1 MKKLLVIFILF
12 CLIFLP
18 AYADIHPSKG
28 FTNDDVI
35 LYQENEKWG
44 LKDQDGSILTDAI
57 YKKMIRIGYH
67 SWLVQGKNEKFG
79 LTDEKGNIIIEPKYR
94 HADRIMGKYAKLGNS
109 NDFGIY
115 DEYGKIIIPHCYQK
129 IDLLFGRMFLTYK
142 NYKYGVM
149 SFEGKVLLDNEF
161 DDIYMPSK
169 SVMRILYKG
178 EWYEIEKADSGV
190 LVLPENA
197 REHIYDEDSGINLY
211 KFIKE
216 TGVISGYSVLTF
228 SDYILKILSSISPAH
243 EETIDE
249 LMLSYGADTIDI
261 YKKFSWLPKYPITY
275 AQKYYRIIRNPNS
288 GPLTDFRNDL
298 KRKMN

>member
-1 MKKLLVIFILF
+1 MKKFFVLI
-12 CLIFLP
+12 CLICFAFSP
-18 AYADIHPSKG
+18 AYALKNPEKG

-35 LYQENEKWG
+35 LYQAEDKWG
-44 LKDQDGSILTDAI
+44 LKDEDGSVLTDAI
-57 YKKMIRIGYH
+57 YKKMVRIGYH
-67 SWLVQGKNEKFG
+67 SWLVQTKNDKFG
-79 LTDEKGNIIIEPKYR
+79 LTDEKGNIIVEPKYR
-94 HADRIMGKYAKLGNS
+94 HCDRIMGKYAKLGNS
-109 NDFGIY
+109 SDFGLY
-115 DEYGKIIIPHCYQK
+115 DEYGNIVIPHKYQK

-149 SFEGKVLLDNEF
+149 NFEGKVLLDNEF

-178 EWYEIEKADSGV
+178 EWYEIEKADSGA
-190 LVLPENA
+190 LILPENA
-197 REHIYDEDSGINLY
+197 KEHIYDENSGINLY

-228 SDYILKILSSISPAH
+228 SDYILKIVSSISPAH

-249 LMLSYGADTIDI
+249 LMLSYGADTINI
-261 YKKFSWLPKYPITY
+261 YKKFSWVPKYPITY
-275 AQKYYRIIRNPNS
+275 AQKYYQIIRNPNS

>member
-1 MKKLLVIFILF
+1 MKNLLVIFF
-12 CLIFLP
+12 VCFLILP
-18 AYADIHPSKG
+18 AWAEVHPSMG
-28 FTNDDVI
+28 FTNDDVV

-67 SWLVQGKNEKFG
+67 SWLVQAKNDKFG
-79 LTDEKGNIIIEPKYR
+79 LTDEKGNVIIEPKYR
-94 HADRIMGKYAKLGNS
+94 HCERIMGKYAKLGNS
-109 NDFGIY
+109 NDFGLY
-115 DEYGKIIIPHCYQK
+115 NEYGKIIIPHKYQK

-149 SFEGKVLLDNEF
+149 SFDGKVLLDNEF

-178 EWYEIEKADSGV
+178 EWYEIEKADSGA

-228 SDYILKILSSISPAH
+228 SDYILKIISSISPAH
-243 EETIDE
+243 EETIDD
-249 LMLSYGADTIDI
+249 LMLSYGADTINI

>member
-1 MKKLLVIFILF
+1 MKKFLVI
-12 CLIFLP
+12 LITCFLILP
-18 AYADIHPSKG
+18 ACADVHPEKG
-28 FTNDDVI
+28 FTNDDVV

-44 LKDQDGSILTDAI
+44 LKEQDGSILTDAI
-57 YKKMIRIGYH
+57 YKKMIRVGYH
-67 SWLVQGKNEKFG
+67 SWLVQAKNDKFG
-79 LTDEKGNIIIEPKYR
+79 LTDEKGNIIVEPKYR
-94 HADRIMGKYAKLGNS
+94 HCERIMGKYAKLGNS
-109 NDFGIY
+109 NDFGLY
-115 DEYGKIIIPHCYQK
+115 DEYGKIIIPHKYQK

-149 SFEGKVLLDNEF
+149 NFEGKVLLDNEF

-178 EWYEIEKADSGV
+178 EWYEIEKADSGA

-228 SDYILKILSSISPAH
+228 SDYILKIISSISPAH
-243 EETIDE
+243 EETIDD
-249 LMLSYGADTIDI
+249 LMLSYGADTINI